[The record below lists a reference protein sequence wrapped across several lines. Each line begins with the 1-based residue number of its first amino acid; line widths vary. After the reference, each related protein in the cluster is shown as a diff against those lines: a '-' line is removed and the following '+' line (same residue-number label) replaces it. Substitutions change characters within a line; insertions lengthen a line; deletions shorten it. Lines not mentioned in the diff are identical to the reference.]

1 MKETYNKEDKE
12 NKPKKRYYKKG
23 RHNGNKPGN
32 DEGNQG
38 KDNIPNKNDWHFY
51 AASEEIAKD
60 IASIPFNYMG
70 GTPFGVGGTMPIL
83 PGIPN
88 QQTNFKAGSLH
99 SIMRVN
105 YVNAI
110 GVTDTQT
117 KGINMA
123 ATQLYTFIRHA
134 NSGARNYEAADVMM
148 YVLAMRDIYS
158 QFFMT
163 KKVLGYA
170 GLFNYYNHNYPDALI
185 KSMDID
191 PVDLR
196 HNLAQYRGSL
206 NLIAKKINSF
216 AVPKYFK
223 IFDRAAF
230 INSYLFGDSS
240 SIRGQAYQFFKSG
253 YYTWS
258 STTSE
263 KGTEL
268 VYHDTEVTKFSD
280 LLDILNEQLDALFLD
295 EDALTMSGDIL
306 KAFGDGDLYQIMQT
320 PDDYITPLTMD
331 EDILAQI
338 ENSIGIFFGKSDGI
352 TKDLNITQQ
361 NQIIKFV
368 PKFSIPTDDIDGRIV
383 PTMTSLAFNSHK
395 DNPQYNDVLEWTRL
409 MTTVEAKLD
418 LSTGLSVTV
427 TSCGLEIV
435 LNYQMYRYD
444 NNGDLHWDNLG
455 SFALTGHEDYNTPVD
470 RMADVMQFDWHPL
483 IYTINVLTGEVIV
496 GGDLKVATVI
506 SKDTLERINDA
517 AVYGALY
524 GSSLYNSKK

>member
-1 MKETYNKEDKE
+1 MKESTANNKSKTG
-12 NKPKKRYYKKG
+12 KKYYKRGRSNNRPECDTESKG
-23 RHNGNKPGN
+23 QN
-32 DEGNQG
+32 
-38 KDNIPNKNDWHFY
+38 NIPTKNDWHFY

-60 IASIPFNYMG
+60 IASLPFNYMG
-70 GTPFGVGGTMPIL
+70 GTPFAVGG
-83 PGIPN
+83 
-88 QQTNFKAGSLH
+88 
-99 SIMRVN
+99 SIADVNNDPTKTKTVKSGALSSVMRIN

-110 GVTDTQT
+110 GVTDNQT

-148 YVLAMRDIYS
+148 YILAMRDIYS
-158 QFFMT
+158 QFFLT

-185 KSMDID
+185 SSMDID

-196 HNLAQYRGSL
+196 NNLAQYRGSL

-240 SIRGQAYQFFKSG
+240 SIRGQAYQFFKAG

-258 STTSE
+258 STTSQQ
-263 KGTEL
+263 GTEL

-280 LLDILNEQLDALFLD
+280 LLRILNEQLDALFLD

-306 KAFGDGDLYQIMQT
+306 KAFGDSDLYQIMQT

-338 ENSIGIFFGKSDGI
+338 ENSVSIFNGSMNNVVKE
-352 TKDLNITQQ
+352 LNVTQN

-368 PKFSIPTDDIDGRIV
+368 PKFSISTDNVDGRVV
-383 PTMTSLAFNSHK
+383 PTMTSLAVNSHK

-409 MTTVEAKLD
+409 MTTFESKID
-418 LSTGLSVTV
+418 LSTGLSVVV

-444 NNGDLHWDNLG
+444 ANGQLIFDNLG
-455 SFALTGHEDYNTPVD
+455 SYAITGGGSDFNTDLT
-470 RMADVMQFDWHPL
+470 RMADVMQFDWHPIL
-483 IYTINVLTGEVIV
+483 YLINVQTGELIV

-524 GSSLYNSKK
+524 GSNLYNSKK